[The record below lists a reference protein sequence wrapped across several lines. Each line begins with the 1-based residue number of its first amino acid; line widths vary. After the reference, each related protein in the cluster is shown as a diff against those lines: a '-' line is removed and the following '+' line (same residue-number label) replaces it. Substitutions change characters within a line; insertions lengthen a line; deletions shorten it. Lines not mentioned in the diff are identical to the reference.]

1 MAVSA
6 SELVSIIVP
15 VYNAAAY
22 IEETIDSVI
31 GQTYTKW
38 ELILIDDCSTDNSYE
53 IINRKIADFE
63 NVKAGED
70 QSIVLLKNPE
80 NSGAARTRNHGID
93 EAKGRFIAFLDAD
106 DIWHPDKLQNE
117 ILFMQKHKASFVFSG
132 YEFGD
137 ENAVPTGKVVHVPKK
152 LDYYAALSRTV
163 IFTSTVLIDTQK
175 VDRKLCHMP
184 EIGSEDTAT
193 WWNILGTGI
202 IAYGLDQ
209 ALVTYR
215 RPAKSLSSNKN
226 TAIKRIWNLYINHAG
241 LTPVSASIYL
251 VLWAFRATYRR
262 VVTDTFQNHLESVRR
277 FTVVQLSTLGLI
289 INTVIYAYTWF
300 ESYYPAISAVR
311 ISQDGYMFG
320 AGLKL
325 YFKGHILILFI
336 YFALLL
342 FCSRQVGATKTG
354 YFKPINIFASELA
367 AIIITNVIT
376 YFQLSLMRNWLLPVR
391 PILHTALLQLL
402 TALIWSF
409 VADWIYRRVFPP
421 SETLIIS
428 DGDLTGLW
436 EKFGTRKDRFNI
448 LKAMNLSSGIE
459 QIKKEC
465 LRWYG
470 SIVVGEMDSLTRNE
484 IVDFCYRHYIRVYI
498 LPDVQDIILQAS
510 DQMNLFDAPMLEIK
524 EYSVRWDTRCIVRL
538 MDILFSGVLLFLAF
552 PLWISRFVFYKGKEQ
567 GTVVK
572 TPCMG
577 KNETTF
583 EQYSFG
589 GMEHNGLSHTLNR
602 FPVLF
607 NVFTGK
613 MSFFGPKTVTVH
625 FAENA
630 RKNDL
635 KFSYRFRVK
644 PGIISYADVYST
656 DKTTDVDRLKMDIYY
671 ILNYSIS
678 LNLKLLL
685 MYIKKV
691 MTSDV

>member
-1 MAVSA
+1 MAVST

-15 VYNAAAY
+15 VYNAADY

-31 GQTYTKW
+31 DQTYTKW
-38 ELILIDDCSTDNSYE
+38 ELILVDDCSTDDSYD
-53 IINRKIADFE
+53 IISRKIADF
-63 NVKAGED
+63 NKTNASED
-70 QSIVLLKNPE
+70 QSIVLLKNSE
-80 NSGAARTRNHGID
+80 NSGAAKTRNNGMD
-93 EAKGRFIAFLDAD
+93 AAKGRFIAFLDAD

-117 ILFMQKHKASFVFSG
+117 ILFMQKHDAAFVFSG

-137 ENAVPTGKVVHVPKK
+137 ENAHPTGKVVHVPKR
-152 LDYYAALSRTV
+152 LDYNAALSRTV
-163 IFTSTVLIDTQK
+163 IFTSTVLIDTDK
-175 VDRKLCHMP
+175 IDKELCHMP

-193 WWNILGTGI
+193 WWNILGSGVT
-202 IAYGLDQ
+202 AYGLDQ

-226 TAIKRIWNLYINHAG
+226 TAVKRIWNLYRNHAG
-241 LTPVSASIYL
+241 LTPVSASVYL
-251 VLWAFRATYRR
+251 FLWAFRATYRR

-277 FTVVQLSTLGLI
+277 FTVVQLSTFGLI
-289 INTVIYAYTWF
+289 INTIIYAYTWF
-300 ESYYPAISAVR
+300 ESYYPAISAIR
-311 ISQDGYMFG
+311 ISQDGYVFG

-354 YFKPINIFASELA
+354 YFKPINIFASEMA
-367 AIIITNVIT
+367 AIIMTNVIT

-391 PILHTALLQLL
+391 PILQTVFLQFVS
-402 TALIWSF
+402 ALIWSF
-409 VADWIYRRVFPP
+409 LADAIFRKVFPP

-428 DGDLTGLW
+428 DGDLNSLW
-436 EKFGTRKDRFNI
+436 EKFGSRKDRFNI
-448 LKAMNLSSGIE
+448 LKTMNLSSGIE

-470 SIVVGEMDSLTRNE
+470 SIVVGEMDPLTKNE

-498 LPDVQDIILQAS
+498 LPDIQDIILQAS

-524 EYSVRWDTRCIVRL
+524 EYSVRWDTRLIVRT
-538 MDILFSGVLLFLAF
+538 MDILMSGIVIVLAF
-552 PLWISRFVFYKGKEQ
+552 PLWISRFVFSKGTEK
-567 GTVVK
+567 GTIIK
-572 TPCMG
+572 TPCVG
-577 KNETTF
+577 KNEKVF

-589 GMEHNGLSHTLNR
+589 GEENNRMSHNMNR

-607 NVFTGK
+607 NVFAGN

-625 FAENA
+625 YAEME
-630 RKNDL
+630 RQQDL
-635 KFSYRFRVK
+635 KYSYRFRVK

-656 DKTTDVDRLKMDIYY
+656 GNTTDMDRLKMDIYY
-671 ILNYSIS
+671 IQNYSIS
-678 LNLKLLL
+678 LNLKLFL
-685 MYIKKV
+685 MYMKKAFS
-691 MTSDV
+691 T

>member
-1 MAVSA
+1 MAVST

-31 GQTYTKW
+31 DQTYTSW
-38 ELILIDDCSTDNSYE
+38 ELILVDDCSSDDSYD
-53 IINRKIADFE
+53 IISRKIADFDK
-63 NVKAGED
+63 VKTSVV

-80 NSGAARTRNHGID
+80 NCGAAKTRNNGID
-93 EAKGRFIAFLDAD
+93 AAKGRFIAFLDAD

-117 ILFMQKHKASFVFSG
+117 ILFMQKHDAAFVFSG

-137 ENAVPTGKVVHVPKK
+137 ENAHPTGKVVHVPKR
-152 LDYYAALSRTV
+152 LDYNAALSRTI
-163 IFTSTVLIDTQK
+163 IFTSTVLIDTDK
-175 VDRKLCHMP
+175 IDKELCHMP
-184 EIGSEDTAT
+184 KIGSEDTAT
-193 WWNILGTGI
+193 WWNILGSGVT
-202 IAYGLDQ
+202 AYGLDQ

-226 TAIKRIWNLYINHAG
+226 TAVKRIWNLYRNHAG
-241 LTPVSASIYL
+241 LTPISASVYL
-251 VLWAFRATYRR
+251 FLWAFRATYRR
-262 VVTDTFQNHLESVRR
+262 VVTDTFQNHLETVRR
-277 FTVVQLSTLGLI
+277 FTVVQLSTFGLI
-289 INTVIYAYTWF
+289 INTIIYAYTWF
-300 ESYYPAISAVR
+300 KSYYPAISAIR
-311 ISQDGYMFG
+311 ISQDGYVFG

-354 YFKPINIFASELA
+354 YFKPINIFASEMA
-367 AIIITNVIT
+367 AIIMTNVIT

-391 PILHTALLQLL
+391 PILQTVFLQFIS
-402 TALIWSF
+402 ALIWSF
-409 VADWIYRRVFPP
+409 LADAIFRKVFPP

-428 DGDLTGLW
+428 DGDLNSLW
-436 EKFGTRKDRFNI
+436 EKFGSRKDRFNI
-448 LKAMNLSSGIE
+448 LKTMNLSSGIE

-470 SIVVGEMDSLTRNE
+470 SIVVGEMDPLTKNE

-498 LPDVQDIILQAS
+498 LPDIQDIILQAS

-524 EYSVRWDTRCIVRL
+524 EYSVRWDTRLIVRA
-538 MDILFSGVLLFLAF
+538 MDILMSGIMIVLAL
-552 PLWISRFVFYKGKEQ
+552 PLWISRFVFCKGTEK
-567 GTVVK
+567 GTIIK
-572 TPCMG
+572 TACVG
-577 KNETTF
+577 KNEKVF

-589 GMEHNGLSHTLNR
+589 GKDVNKLSHDLNR

-613 MSFFGPKTVTVH
+613 MSFFGPKTVTVNY
-625 FAENA
+625 AE
-630 RKNDL
+630 RQHDL
-635 KFSYRFRVK
+635 KYSYRFRVK

-656 DKTTDVDRLKMDIYY
+656 DNTTDMDRLKMDIYY
-671 ILNYSIS
+671 IQNYSIS
-678 LNLKLLL
+678 LNLKLFL
-685 MYIKKV
+685 MYMKKAFS
-691 MTSDV
+691 T

>member
-15 VYNAAAY
+15 VYNAAGY

-31 GQTYTKW
+31 DQTYAAW
-38 ELILIDDCSTDNSYE
+38 ELILVDDCSTDNSCE
-53 IINRKIADFE
+53 LIGKKIAAFNKE
-63 NVKAGED
+63 KTCED
-70 QSIVLLKNPE
+70 QSIVLLKNSA
-80 NSGAARTRNHGID
+80 NSGAAKTRNNGID
-93 EAKGRFIAFLDAD
+93 AAKGRFIAFLDAD

-117 ILFMQKHKASFVFSG
+117 ILFMQKHDASFVFSG

-152 LDYYAALSRTV
+152 LDYNAALSRTV
-163 IFTSTVLIDTQK
+163 IFTSTVLIDTDK
-175 VDRKLCHMP
+175 IDRELCHMP

-193 WWNILGTGI
+193 WWNILDTGV

-226 TAIKRIWNLYINHAG
+226 VAVKRIWNLYRKHAG
-241 LTPVSASIYL
+241 LTPISAAIYL
-251 VLWAFRATYRR
+251 FLWAFRATYRR
-262 VVTDTFQNHLESVRR
+262 VVTDTFQNHLETVRR
-277 FTVVQLSTLGLI
+277 FTVVELATLGLV
-289 INTVIYAYTWF
+289 INTAVYAYTWF
-300 ESYYPAISAVR
+300 KSYYPAISAIR
-311 ISQDGYMFG
+311 ISQDGYVFG

-354 YFKPINIFASELA
+354 YFKPINIFASEA
-367 AIIITNVIT
+367 TAIIITNVIT

-391 PILHTALLQLL
+391 PILQTVIFQFF

-409 VADWIYRRVFPP
+409 LADSIYRRVFPP

-428 DGDLTGLW
+428 EGDLTSLW
-436 EKFGTRKDRFNI
+436 EKFGSRKDRFNI
-448 LKAMNLSSGIE
+448 LKTMNLSSGIE

-470 SIVVGEMDSLTRNE
+470 SIVVGEMDPLIRNE
-484 IVDFCYRHYIRVYI
+484 LMDFCYRHYIRVYI

-524 EYSVRWDTRCIVRL
+524 EYSVRWDTRCVVRT
-538 MDILFSGVLLFLAF
+538 MDVFMSGVLLLLLF
-552 PLWISRFVFYKGKEQ
+552 PFWISRFVFSKGTKR
-567 GTVVK
+567 GTIIK

-577 KNETTF
+577 KNEAVF

-589 GMEHNGLSHTLNR
+589 GEESNKISHTFNR
-602 FPVLF
+602 LPVLF
-607 NVFTGK
+607 NIFTGK
-613 MSFFGPKTVTVH
+613 MSFFGPKTVTVNY
-625 FAENA
+625 AENA
-630 RKNDL
+630 RQQDL
-635 KFSYRFRVK
+635 KYSYRFRVK

-656 DKTTDVDRLKMDIYY
+656 DKTTEMEKLKMDIYY
-671 ILNYSIS
+671 IQNYSIS
-678 LNLKLLL
+678 LNMKLLL

-691 MTSDV
+691 MTA

>member
-15 VYNAAAY
+15 VYNAAGY

-31 GQTYTKW
+31 DQTYTGW
-38 ELILIDDCSTDNSYE
+38 ELILVDDCSTDDSYE
-53 IINRKIADFE
+53 LIKSKIADFD
-63 NVKAGED
+63 N
-70 QSIVLLKNPE
+70 IVLLKNSV
-80 NSGAARTRNHGID
+80 NSGAARSRNNGID
-93 EAKGRFIAFLDAD
+93 AAKGRFIAFLDAD

-117 ILFMQKHKASFVFSG
+117 LLFMQKHDASFVFSG

-152 LDYYAALSRTV
+152 LDYNAALSRTI
-163 IFTSTVLIDTQK
+163 IFTSTVLIDTEK
-175 VDRKLCHMP
+175 IDRRLCYMP
-184 EIGSEDTAT
+184 EIASEDTAT
-193 WWNILGTGI
+193 WWNILRSGV

-215 RPAKSLSSNKN
+215 RPANSLSSNKN
-226 TAIKRIWNLYINHAG
+226 TAVKRIWNLYRKHAG

-262 VVTDTFQNHLESVRR
+262 VVTDTFQNHLETVRR
-277 FTVVQLSTLGLI
+277 FTVVQLSTFGFI
-289 INTVIYAYTWF
+289 INTAIYAYTWF
-300 ESYYPAISAVR
+300 ESYYPAISAIR
-311 ISQDGYMFG
+311 ISQDGYVFG

-354 YFKPINIFASELA
+354 YFKPVNIFASEA
-367 AIIITNVIT
+367 TAIIITNVIT
-376 YFQLSLMRNWLLPVR
+376 YFQLSLMRNWLLPLG
-391 PILHTALLQLL
+391 PILKTAFWQFLA
-402 TALIWSF
+402 ALVWSF
-409 VADWIYRRVFPP
+409 LADAIYRRVFPP

-428 DGDLTGLW
+428 EGDLNSLW
-436 EKFGTRKDRFNI
+436 KKFGTRKDRFNI
-448 LKAMNLSSGIE
+448 QKTMNLSSGIE

-470 SIVVGEMDSLTRNE
+470 SIVVGEMDPLLRNE
-484 IVDFCYRHYIRVYI
+484 LVDFCYRHYIRVYI
-498 LPDVQDIILQAS
+498 LPDIQDIILQAS

-538 MDILFSGVLLFLAF
+538 MDILMSGVLLILAF
-552 PLWISRFVFYKGKEQ
+552 PLWISRFVFSKGTEK
-567 GTVVK
+567 GTIIK
-572 TPCMG
+572 TPCVG
-577 KNETTF
+577 KDGKRIEV
-583 EQYSFG
+583 YSFG
-589 GMEHNGLSHTLNR
+589 GKEINRLSHTLNR

-613 MSFFGPKTVTVH
+613 MSVFGPKAVTVRD
-625 FAENA
+625 AEKAGEQN
-630 RKNDL
+630 L
-635 KFSYRFRVK
+635 KYSYRFRVK
-644 PGIISYADVYST
+644 PGIISYADVYSVET
-656 DKTTDVDRLKMDIYY
+656 TTDFDMLKMDIYY
-671 ILNYSIS
+671 IQNYSIS
-678 LNLKLLL
+678 LNVKLLL

-691 MTSDV
+691 MTS

>member
-1 MAVSA
+1 MDVPA

-15 VYNAAAY
+15 VYNAAKY

-31 GQTYTKW
+31 EQTYTKW
-38 ELILIDDCSTDNSYE
+38 ELILVDDCSTDGSYE
-53 IINRKIADFE
+53 LIKEKIAKFE
-63 NVKAGED
+63 HTKVSDE
-70 QSIVLLKNPE
+70 QSIVLLKNAK
-80 NSGAARTRNHGID
+80 NSGAAKTRNNGID
-93 EAKGRFIAFLDAD
+93 AAKGRLIAFLDAD
-106 DIWHPDKLQNE
+106 DLWHPDKLYNE
-117 ILFMQKHKASFVFSG
+117 ILFMQKYDASFVFSG

-137 ENAVPTGKVVHVPKK
+137 ENAHPTGRVVHVPKK
-152 LDYYAALSRTV
+152 LDYNAALSRTV
-163 IFTSTVLIDTQK
+163 IFTSTVLIDTDTIDKQ
-175 VDRKLCHMP
+175 LCHMP
-184 EIGSEDTAT
+184 EVGSEDTAT
-193 WWNILGTGI
+193 WWNILDTGVV
-202 IAYGLDQ
+202 AYGLDQ
-209 ALVTYR
+209 VLVTYR

-226 TAIKRIWNLYINHAG
+226 TAVKRIWNLYRNQAG

-251 VLWAFRATYRR
+251 LLWAVRATYRR
-262 VVTDTFQNHLESVRR
+262 VVTDTFQNHLETIRR
-277 FTVVQLSTLGLI
+277 FTVVQLSVLGLI
-289 INTVIYAYTWF
+289 INTVIYAHTWF
-300 ESYYPAISAVR
+300 ESYYPAISAIR
-311 ISQDGYMFG
+311 ISQDGYVFG

-342 FCSRQVGATKTG
+342 FCSRQAGATRTG
-354 YFKPINIFASELA
+354 YFKPINIFASEIA
-367 AIIITNVIT
+367 AIIATNVIT

-391 PILHTALLQLL
+391 PILHTAILQLL

-409 VADWIYRRVFPP
+409 VADGIYRRVFPP

-428 DGDLTGLW
+428 DGDLTSLW

-448 LKAMNLSSGIE
+448 LKGMNLSSGIE

-498 LPDVQDIILQAS
+498 LPDIQDIILQAS

-538 MDILFSGVLLFLAF
+538 MDILFSGVLLLVAI
-552 PLWISRFVFYKGKEQ
+552 PLWISRFVFFKGTEQ
-567 GTVVK
+567 GTVIK
-572 TPCMG
+572 TPCLG
-577 KNETTF
+577 KNETVF

-589 GMEHNGLSHTLNR
+589 GREHNGLSHTLNR

-607 NVFTGK
+607 NVFAGK

-625 FAENA
+625 YAENA
-630 RKNDL
+630 RQNNL

-656 DKTTDVDRLKMDIYY
+656 EKTTDLDRLKMDIYY
-671 ILNYSIS
+671 IQNYSIS

-691 MTSDV
+691 MTS